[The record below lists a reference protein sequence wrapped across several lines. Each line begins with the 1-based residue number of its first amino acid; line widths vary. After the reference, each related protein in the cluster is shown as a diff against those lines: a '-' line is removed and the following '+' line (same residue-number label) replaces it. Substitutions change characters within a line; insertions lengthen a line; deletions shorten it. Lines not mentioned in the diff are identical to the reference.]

1 MKPRLEGTLPAA
13 ILKNVSVGIALFGA
27 DDFSL
32 EWCNQSFKKQTWFGG
47 AAGGKNAKEVS
58 FFDLFDKKDHRAV
71 MELFNI
77 ACSLGSAYDFQRVV
91 RRGPVGAFPAELR
104 LHRHATSEYPQRTLV
119 CIEIRDLSL
128 SKQYDELEAAHTS
141 MRERLSDLMAAEA
154 ELHYS
159 VRMSTISEIG
169 ADMAHSLINPVTM
182 CRDIVEREIIPQLS
196 SQEMLSEAHK
206 VLSYLQNIE
215 ELAVW
220 FRKFSNPRLSE
231 IQMTNVSSL
240 IDDALLL
247 NTSRF
252 SKLGITPQV
261 IRKKSYNPFV
271 LAVPVHLIMWLNAAF
286 SEISSVLPHG
296 NGGFFILLD
305 GDEDNVKLRLEGNL
319 TPGSQERLLPHTLE
333 KFAKRLPA
341 GAHFEWTTTEEQ
353 VSFCLQLAC
362 FSEPEKDNSPH
373 KTLKEPDRSKH
384 LKNQC
389 TEGPCILI
397 VDDEKD
403 IRRLLKRTF
412 MNLGVDCLEASDGLQ
427 ALELLTA
434 NEHAEQASK
443 VRAVVSDVR
452 MPNMTG
458 IHFFQ
463 ELRKQKKLHVP
474 FIFFSSNIV
483 DPKEL
488 KPERNA
494 NEAFTITPFE
504 QVHFLTKDSDLDR
517 LKSLVITLMAHK
529 K

>member
-1 MKPRLEGTLPAA
+1 M
-13 ILKNVSVGIALFGA
+13 
-27 DDFSL
+27 
-32 EWCNQSFKKQTWFGG
+32 
-47 AAGGKNAKEVS
+47 
-58 FFDLFDKKDHRAV
+58 
-71 MELFNI
+71 
-77 ACSLGSAYDFQRVV
+77 
-91 RRGPVGAFPAELR
+91 
-104 LHRHATSEYPQRTLV
+104 
-119 CIEIRDLSL
+119 
-128 SKQYDELEAAHTS
+128 
-141 MRERLSDLMAAEA
+141 
-154 ELHYS
+154 
-159 VRMSTISEIG
+159 
-169 ADMAHSLINPVTM
+169 
-182 CRDIVEREIIPQLS
+182 
-196 SQEMLSEAHK
+196 
-206 VLSYLQNIE
+206 
-215 ELAVW
+215 
-220 FRKFSNPRLSE
+220 
-231 IQMTNVSSL
+231 
-240 IDDALLL
+240 
-247 NTSRF
+247 
-252 SKLGITPQV
+252 
-261 IRKKSYNPFV
+261 
-271 LAVPVHLIMWLNAAF
+271 
-286 SEISSVLPHG
+286 
-296 NGGFFILLD
+296 
-305 GDEDNVKLRLEGNL
+305 
-319 TPGSQERLLPHTLE
+319 PHTLE
-333 KFAKRLPA
+333 KFAKRLPD

-353 VSFCLQLAC
+353 VSFCLQLSC

-384 LKNQC
+384 LKNHC

-488 KPERNA
+488 KPERNP
-494 NEAFTITPFE
+494 NEAFTIKPFE